1 LILSNTNKEEKQNRG
16 KNPNFIYELGKFWGV
31 KRKLK
36 IRSKFGWSM
45 KPLCQNAVIDNYYI
59 SYRKPSLVSLCF
71 TRARKTFDL
80 VILID

>member
-1 LILSNTNKEEKQNRG
+1 MTYTTYISLEKKILIVKLILSNTNKEEKQDRG

-45 KPLCQNAVIDNYYI
+45 KPLCQNAVI
-59 SYRKPSLVSLCF
+59 
-71 TRARKTFDL
+71 
-80 VILID
+80 IL